1 MCNHVTERTRK
12 DTSGNFSRKTSR
24 PAHRGPKTI
33 NFYPLPWFPLE
44 HGRGGQTVPTTS
56 AGDKEDTHYV
66 PYRTPPRVPPERA
79 HPQSS
84 AGRRQLNL
92 NADAPDHASF
102 NDNEVPLS
110 RNESETRVVRRR
122 SARIAVM

>member
-12 DTSGNFSRKTSR
+12 DTSGKFSRKTSR
-24 PAHRGPKTI
+24 PANRGPKMV
-33 NFYPLPWFPLE
+33 NFYPQPWFPLE

-66 PYRTPPRVPPERA
+66 PYRTPPREAPERA
-79 HPQSS
+79 QPQSS
-84 AGRRQLNL
+84 AGRRTLNL
-92 NADAPDHASF
+92 CGKPDFAAAVANF
-102 NDNEVPLS
+102 NRSVTSD
-110 RNESETRVVRRR
+110 VRRR